1 MILLN
6 DITESMLYIRNQS
19 KQKATSER
27 ILIQLLMKE
36 KYEDV
41 ILRTLEEEI
50 ATLIETVMLHNSIT
64 VQ

>member
-6 DITESMLYIRNQS
+6 DITESMLYIRNKS

-41 ILRTLEEEI
+41 ILRTLKEEI

>member
-1 MILLN
+1 
-6 DITESMLYIRNQS
+6 MLYIRNKS